1 MNASQQQ
8 LQRLIQL
15 YRLRDL
21 YILKDNIGLEF
32 NHMHYNK
39 PARKIDHV
47 FNKALKEEIAN
58 VVDGTGSNVKTVKE
72 LKNIIPEA
80 LKQQQKTLVK
90 NPDRFINHAV
100 KSNSKDYGKILQNR
114 VKKETHGL
122 TAKIEQERI
131 KTTYEGLLDN
141 KLKKELYRN
150 LKGKVAARP
159 KNIVKDALHTNQSNI
174 GFIKALNEG
183 YLYKEWMNGRKIMMR
198 GGTKKSRTRPW
209 HRASIIDTVPVDEYF
224 DIYGS
229 YHAQLMYP
237 GDLNGGAENVA
248 NCRCWSRYTNTKP
261 TGMSSKGN
269 GGTKTLTGKGNVQ
282 SFTDLWKQ
290 KLTAKSNGSS
300 KRSKSNSKLKELRV
314 NNDNYDRTKVYF
326 EEKPKNNKTSKKDK
340 QSITTKIKNKI
351 TSLTSKTKDKFKEI
365 KSYLNE
371 NKNNLRSRLN
381 KNQVEELKKEYYDYT
396 KAFNRNVEKA
406 QKILKQLY
414 PLPKLIPNEKRFLVE
429 WGIDSGSLNEYLRE
443 LYEVSSSQEMY
454 FNSYI
459 KHLNNGINKFN
470 NIKHKTMLHR
480 RVSNDFYI
488 VDVGEIGI
496 FETPISTS
504 FNDYAIKKK
513 NYGDF
518 HITILAPTGSN
529 GAYLEEFMKKYDH
542 DNHDHEEWLLPIN
555 TPYKT
560 LYKNY
565 KTKEAV
571 IILTK
576 LSDLNEQTKI

>member
-8 LQRLIQL
+8 LQRLIHL
-15 YRLRDL
+15 YRLREL

-32 NHMHYNK
+32 NHMHFNK

-90 NPDRFINHAV
+90 NPDSFIKHAV
-100 KSNSKDYGKILQNR
+100 KSNSKEYGKILQNR

-131 KTTYEGLLDN
+131 KTTYEGLSN
-141 KLKKELYRN
+141 TALKKELYRN
-150 LKGKVAARP
+150 FKGNVAARP

-209 HRASIIDTVPVDEYF
+209 HRASIIDIVPVDEYF

-261 TGMSSKGN
+261 TGMKSKGN
-269 GGTKTLTGKGNVQ
+269 GGIKRISGNGTAQ

-314 NNDNYDRTKVYF
+314 NNDNYDRTKVYV
-326 EEKPKNNKTSKKDK
+326 EDKPKNNK
-340 QSITTKIKNKI
+340 
-351 TSLTSKTKDKFKEI
+351 
-365 KSYLNE
+365 KSAL
-371 NKNNLRSRLN
+371 
-381 KNQVEELKKEYYDYT
+381 
-396 KAFNRNVEKA
+396 
-406 QKILKQLY
+406 
-414 PLPKLIPNEKRFLVE
+414 
-429 WGIDSGSLNEYLRE
+429 
-443 LYEVSSSQEMY
+443 
-454 FNSYI
+454 
-459 KHLNNGINKFN
+459 
-470 NIKHKTMLHR
+470 
-480 RVSNDFYI
+480 
-488 VDVGEIGI
+488 
-496 FETPISTS
+496 
-504 FNDYAIKKK
+504 
-513 NYGDF
+513 
-518 HITILAPTGSN
+518 
-529 GAYLEEFMKKYDH
+529 
-542 DNHDHEEWLLPIN
+542 
-555 TPYKT
+555 
-560 LYKNY
+560 
-565 KTKEAV
+565 
-571 IILTK
+571 
-576 LSDLNEQTKI
+576 

>member
-90 NPDRFINHAV
+90 NPDRFIKHAV

-114 VKKETHGL
+114 VKKETHNL

-261 TGMSSKGN
+261 TGMKSKGN
-269 GGTKTLTGKGNVQ
+269 GGIKRIIGNGTAQ

-300 KRSKSNSKLKELRV
+300 KRSKNNSKLKELRV

-351 TSLTSKTKDKFKEI
+351 TSLTSKTKNILKKPISKLRNKNKSSNIARQVENGSPYDNI
-365 KSYLNE
+365 KS
-371 NKNNLRSRLN
+371 KNPEEVKKKLR
-381 KNQVEELKKEYYDYT
+381 KELPEVFSDKAIDTIAKEW
-396 KAFNRNVEKA
+396 
-406 QKILKQLY
+406 
-414 PLPKLIPNEKRFLVE
+414 EKRFGADKEYGQVFSYVTGELKGETLIGNATSVE
-429 WGIDSGSLNEYLRE
+429 IIMPDTFERNLAALHNHTKIAFHAPSGEDFRVGMSNYNCDFFIALSQKEIWAIEALGRYSFEKIMEVELNINRNLMNIKEDVKNDISIPDNEKVRVMNE
-443 LYEVSSSQEMY
+443 RAGE
-454 FNSYI
+454 YI
-459 KHLNNGINKFN
+459 KNYIN
-470 NIKHKTMLHR
+470 NINQSK
-480 RVSNDFYI
+480 
-488 VDVGEIGI
+488 
-496 FETPISTS
+496 
-504 FNDYAIKKK
+504 IKV
-513 NYGDF
+513 YQV
-518 HITILAPTGSN
+518 IL
-529 GAYLEEFMKKYDH
+529 
-542 DNHDHEEWLLPIN
+542 
-555 TPYKT
+555 
-560 LYKNY
+560 
-565 KTKEAV
+565 
-571 IILTK
+571 
-576 LSDLNEQTKI
+576 

>member
-32 NHMHYNK
+32 NHMHFNK

-90 NPDRFINHAV
+90 NPDRFIKHAV

-131 KTTYEGLLDN
+131 KTTYEGLSN
-141 KLKKELYRN
+141 TALKKELYRN
-150 LKGKVAARP
+150 FKGKVAARP

-183 YLYKEWMNGRKIMMR
+183 YLYKEWMNGRRIMMR

-261 TGMSSKGN
+261 TGMKSKGN
-269 GGTKTLTGKGNVQ
+269 GGIKRISGNGTFQ

-351 TSLTSKTKDKFKEI
+351 TSLTSKTKRILKKPISKLRNKNKSSNIARQVENGSPYDNINSKSPEEVKKKLKSGLPEVFSDKAIDIIVKEWEKRLDAEIEYAHVFSYAKGELIGNYIEGGADFVEIEYPDTFESELAAFHNHTKIAFYAPSGYDFSLSMSNIWCDFFLALSSKEI
-365 KSYLNE
+365 WAIESHGYHSNKSIKLLHSAIEDILKSIRDDVNNNDDIPNHEKLKVKNE
-371 NKNNLRSRLN
+371 RAGN
-381 KNQVEELKKEYYDYT
+381 
-396 KAFNRNVEKA
+396 AVEKYIA
-406 QKILKQLY
+406 NNKQYRVKVYRVIL
-414 PLPKLIPNEKRFLVE
+414 
-429 WGIDSGSLNEYLRE
+429 
-443 LYEVSSSQEMY
+443 
-454 FNSYI
+454 
-459 KHLNNGINKFN
+459 
-470 NIKHKTMLHR
+470 
-480 RVSNDFYI
+480 
-488 VDVGEIGI
+488 
-496 FETPISTS
+496 
-504 FNDYAIKKK
+504 
-513 NYGDF
+513 
-518 HITILAPTGSN
+518 
-529 GAYLEEFMKKYDH
+529 
-542 DNHDHEEWLLPIN
+542 
-555 TPYKT
+555 
-560 LYKNY
+560 
-565 KTKEAV
+565 
-571 IILTK
+571 
-576 LSDLNEQTKI
+576 